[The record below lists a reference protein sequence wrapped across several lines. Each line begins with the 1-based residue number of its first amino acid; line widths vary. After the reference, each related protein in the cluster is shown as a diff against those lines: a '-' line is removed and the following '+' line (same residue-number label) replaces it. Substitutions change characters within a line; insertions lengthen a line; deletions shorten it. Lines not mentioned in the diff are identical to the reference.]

1 MVAYARR
8 KLLGAELS
16 NHLHLV
22 RRTIYAVRTER
33 HLYRVKETTK

>member
-16 NHLHLV
+16 DLHLV
-22 RRTIYAVRTER
+22 LRTIYAVRTER